1 MAILKTDLKT
11 KNKKPQ
17 FKPRKI
23 KLLASKE
30 KLTNAAGLG
39 TMIEAFDESA
49 LSSKFADCLPE
60 RLSNRSKGSYRL
72 GLIQLSS
79 FLYGHDCI
87 DDLIEFKQDP
97 NLEAV
102 LKGETV
108 LPRTMGNFLRDFSDK
123 NIADLN
129 KFLPL
134 QAKSYLSSLKALY
147 PESSLFK
154 ETLCLDIDSTPHEQ
168 RGKKMEGL
176 AFNYKDIWCLDSQVI
191 FDQFGQCWGFDLR
204 PGNTKSGVGASQMIK
219 TALKSFKFRDKKQI
233 RADSAYCNQEVIKTC
248 LGLGVNFSITAN
260 QATTSWENHIP
271 EITNWKP
278 WEYTSEQVKKA
289 EARGKDLPE
298 VDLGHFLW
306 TPSWNESLRIQV
318 VVKREVLDE
327 KQRDFFNDKYK
338 YYGVVTNTSLYKS
351 SPQAVMEHHAKRGNA
366 ENFIREEKYGY
377 DLKHFPCLKLNA
389 NHAFGLIAMVA
400 HNLLRWMSL
409 IDDPNK
415 TKFAKKFRRKFI
427 KIPGKLVSHAR
438 SLVLRVPVHFLR
450 EVNRIRLALQLEPQP
465 AYGST

>member
-11 KNKKPQ
+11 KNKKPL

-39 TMIEAFDESA
+39 TMVEAFDESA

-87 DDLIEFKQDP
+87 DDLIEFRQDP

-129 KFLPL
+129 QFLPL

-176 AFNYKDIWCLDSQVI
+176 AFNYKDMWCLDSQVV

-219 TALKSFKFRDKKQI
+219 KAFRGFKFRDDKQF
-233 RADSAYCNQEVIKTC
+233 RADSAYCNQQVIKAC
-248 LGLGVNFSITAN
+248 LGVGAQFTITAN
-260 QATTSWENHIP
+260 QATTGWRDRIAEV
-271 EITNWKP
+271 TNWEP
-278 WEYTSEQVKKA
+278 CSEN
-289 EARGKDLPE
+289 ED
-298 VDLGHFLW
+298 VDYGSFLW
-306 TPSWNESLRIQV
+306 TPSWSKSLRVNV
-318 VVKREVLDE
+318 VVKREVVDDE
-327 KQRDFFNDKYK
+327 QRDLFDDCYK

-415 TKFAKKFRRKFI
+415 TKYAKKFRRKFI

-438 SLVLRVPVHFLR
+438 QLVLRVPVYFLK
-450 EVNRIRLALQLEPQP
+450 EVNKIRLALQLEPQP
-465 AYGST
+465 AYDST